1 MENKTLMTD
10 FYELTMAQTYFNEG
24 KKDELVYFDIFFRK
38 NPFEGGYTMSGGLQ
52 ETIDYI
58 KNFKYGEK
66 EIEYL
71 RSLNLFNEEL
81 LNYLKDLKFTGDIY
95 AVPDGTA
102 VFPNE
107 PVLTIKCDVS
117 KEEEVEA
124 MFNQIEETFGGIDI
138 LVNNASVCRDSL
150 LLDKNIKEFKRVL
163 DVNLVGTYLC
173 SKYAAK
179 MMLGAKK
186 GKIINIS
193 STNALDTYYPESCDY
208 DASKAGVISLTHN
221 MAREFAPFITVN
233 CICPGWVKTQ
243 MNKDLSL
250 DQINEEKKNI
260 LLGRF
265 AEPEEIAKVVMFLS
279 SSNAS
284 YINDSIIRVDGGKFN
299 G

>member
-1 MENKTLMTD
+1 MNRVVALVTGSNRGIGRSCIEEYAKRGVTVVINYCHHEEEAK
-10 FYELTMAQTYFNEG
+10 EL
-24 KKDELVYFDIFFRK
+24 
-38 NPFEGGYTMSGGLQ
+38 
-52 ETIDYI
+52 
-58 KNFKYGEK
+58 EK
-66 EIEYL
+66 EIKEKY
-71 RSLNLFNEEL
+71 NV
-81 LNYLKDLKFTGDIY
+81 D
-95 AVPDGTA
+95 
-102 VFPNE
+102 
-107 PVLTIKCDVS
+107 VLTIKCDVS

-124 MFNQIEETFGGIDI
+124 MFNQIEDTFGGLDI

-163 DVNLVGTYLC
+163 DVNLIGTYLC

-179 MMLGAKK
+179 IMLEAKK

-193 STNALDTYYPESCDY
+193 STNAIDTYYPESCDY

-250 DQINEEKKNI
+250 EQINEEKKNI